1 MTWLLGA
8 DLEGLSKEGI
18 ATSRERIR
26 HRRGKM
32 AVRQIT

>member
-1 MTWLLGA
+1 MTWLLSV
-8 DLEGLSKEGI
+8 DLEDLSKEGI
-18 ATSRERIR
+18 ATSLERIR